1 MSVKMINKSVQNLSN
16 IEKEIL
22 AIMLDLGAIGENKIT
37 LNDIIKEVQRRENT
51 QKSGML
57 Q

>member
-1 MSVKMINKSVQNLSN
+1 MINKSVQNLSN

-22 AIMLDLGAIGENKIT
+22 TVMLDLGAIGENKIK
-37 LNDIIKEVQRRENT
+37 LNDIVKEVQRRKNN
-51 QKSGML
+51 QRSGML

>member
-22 AIMLDLGAIGENKIT
+22 AIMLDLGAIGENKIK
-37 LNDIIKEVQRRENT
+37 LNDIIKEVQRRENN